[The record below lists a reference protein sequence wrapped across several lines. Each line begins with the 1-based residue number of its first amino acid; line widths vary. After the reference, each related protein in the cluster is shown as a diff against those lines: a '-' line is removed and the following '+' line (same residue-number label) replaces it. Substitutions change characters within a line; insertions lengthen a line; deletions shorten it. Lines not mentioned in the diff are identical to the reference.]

1 MQLWVAMT
9 RIYGDGGTTASLEG
23 GTAMRG
29 TRVWISLALVL
40 LLTVSCAPGPNALA
54 GSADEEG
61 KVAGFWQ
68 GLWHG
73 IIAPLTFIISLFNRN
88 VHIYE
93 VHNNGGWYNLGY
105 LVGLSAIFGGS
116 GRGSKRK
123 R

>member
-1 MQLWVAMT
+1 
-9 RIYGDGGTTASLEG
+9 
-23 GTAMRG
+23 MRG

-73 IIAPLTFIISLFNRN
+73 IIAPFTFIISLFNHN

-93 VHNNGGWYNLGY
+93 VHNSGGWYNLGY
-105 LVGLSAIFGGS
+105 LLGLSVIFGGS
-116 GRGSKRK
+116 GRGSKR
-123 R
+123 RH